1 MSDPI
6 VFDEVRLNPGGH
18 YDNTSTYTAPITG
31 IYEFTV
37 QVKGQP
43 DDDFGAFLVSGG
55 QQLAH
60 SKTEGKVGYQ
70 STGFSVLIPATAGQ
84 QFWVRP
90 YNYQTMLGAGAG
102 VSGELNSW
110 FSGRLISAD

>member
-6 VFDEVRLNPGGH
+6 VFNDVRLNPGGH
-18 YDNTSTYTAPITG
+18 YDNTSTYTAPVTG
-31 IYEFTV
+31 TYEFTV

-43 DDDFGAFLVSGG
+43 DKDFGAFLVSGG

-60 SKTEGKVGYQ
+60 SKTEGNAGYQ

-90 YNYQTMLGAGAG
+90 YNYQTMLGAGSG
-102 VSGELNSW
+102 VRGELNSW
-110 FSGRLISAD
+110 FSGRLISAE